1 MKVYCQENWKQKNK
15 TKQNIAKPIKKTT
28 KKHCKSIVK
37 AFLKTRKLKKKT
49 FANKKKEYRKN
60 YYYKWKNL
68 FNHLIC
74 LVEEL
79 GNVCL
84 KR

>member
-1 MKVYCQENWKQKNK
+1 MKTKKQNQTKYCQANKENYKK
-15 TKQNIAKPIKKTT
+15 TLQEYCKSFSEDEKIKK
-28 KKHCKSIVK
+28 KRQLLI
-37 AFLKTRKLKKKT
+37 
-49 FANKKKEYRKN
+49 KKKEYRKN

-84 KR
+84 KG